1 MFMKTVTLIVLYFT
15 DTEIVLSFVD
25 IYSLVSMLEE
35 NVTNIFFLRD
45 TRLSLKSLTNVI
57 T

>member
-1 MFMKTVTLIVLYFT
+1 MKTATLILLYFT

-25 IYSLVSMLEE
+25 IYSLVSMLVE